1 LVLKDISKT
10 LEGSKQDK
18 VDKKID
24 ISTSILRHSYNYHKM
39 GANGTTRAT
48 LACFLIVFVIA
59 FGKIFLEYYWN
70 ILEKVLEILFFLN

>member
-39 GANGTTRAT
+39 GANGTT
-48 LACFLIVFVIA
+48 
-59 FGKIFLEYYWN
+59 
-70 ILEKVLEILFFLN
+70 